1 MNATPKAQDAN
12 AVSPRNEWPAILR
25 DTIVEVFF
33 MMVETMVLTPETGD
47 HLVLPEVTGM
57 VGIAGALSATL
68 SLRCSLD
75 SATRITAKMLGIPPG
90 QAAVH
95 KCDAIGEI
103 CNMVAG
109 SFKDKIGLGDR
120 CMLSVP
126 TVLTGRDYQIRS
138 RSVYVRVEL
147 PVLYEREPIWIA
159 LDIRQ

>member
-1 MNATPKAQDAN
+1 
-12 AVSPRNEWPAILR
+12 
-25 DTIVEVFF
+25 
-33 MMVETMVLTPETGD
+33 MMVGAMVLTPEAGN
-47 HLVLPEVTGM
+47 HLVLAEVTGM
-57 VGIAGALSATL
+57 VGIAGPLSATL

-75 SATRITAKMLGIPPG
+75 SATRIAAQMLGTTPDK
-90 QAAVH
+90 AAAH

-126 TVLTGRDYQIRS
+126 TVLTGKDYQIRS

-147 PVLYEREPIWIA
+147 PVLYEHEPIWIA

>member
-1 MNATPKAQDAN
+1 MSAREKTKPAKT
-12 AVSPRNEWPAILR
+12 VSPRNEWPALLR
-25 DTIVEVFF
+25 DAVVEIFF
-33 MMVETMVLTPETGD
+33 MMVDAMVLTPETGD
-47 HLVLPEVTGM
+47 HQVLAEVTGV
-57 VGIAGALSATL
+57 VGFAGALSATL
-68 SLRCSLD
+68 SLRCSQD

-120 CMLSVP
+120 CMLSAP
-126 TVLTGRDYQIRS
+126 TVLTGNDYQIRS

-147 PVLYEREPIWIA
+147 PVLYECEPMWIA

>member
-1 MNATPKAQDAN
+1 
-12 AVSPRNEWPAILR
+12 
-25 DTIVEVFF
+25 
-33 MMVETMVLTPETGD
+33 MMVGAMVVTPEASN
-47 HLVLPEVTGM
+47 HLVLAEVTGM
-57 VGIAGALSATL
+57 VGIAGPLSATL
-68 SLRCSLD
+68 SIRCSMD
-75 SATRITAKMLGIPPG
+75 SATRIAAQMLGISPEK
-90 QAAVH
+90 AAAE

-126 TVLTGRDYQIRS
+126 TVLTGKDYQIRS

-147 PVLYEREPIWIA
+147 PILYEHEPIWIA